1 MKTIKYLFNILL
13 LSTLIF
19 ASCKKDSFE
28 DTSFVDTAIIPDQ
41 LTALFEITQDNTGKV
56 TITPNGVAAVSYD
69 VYYGDGTLTPAKVMA
84 GKNTTHIYPEGVYN
98 VKLVGYNI
106 AGKKSEATKQLT
118 VSFRAPEN
126 LVINVALDPAN
137 NFKVNVSATALYATN
152 FKAFY
157 GDVPNEPGQVFLG
170 GQTVSH
176 TYTAT
181 GTYKVK
187 ITAYSGGAATKS
199 DSVNITI
206 ADPVLLPLDFQSP
219 TINYA
224 FTNFDG
230 GNTTVITNPQMNG
243 INTSS
248 KVAKMVKS
256 AGQVWGGS
264 WIGLNGPIDFS
275 ANKVFRMKVYSPRV
289 GAKVLLKVENSANG
303 AISFEKEVQTT
314 VANSWED
321 LVFDYNAINTANAY
335 HRIVLIFDLGTMG
348 DGTPNFT
355 FLLDDIRLTN
365 SLPASLLSLPITF
378 DNPSVNYAMTDFG
391 GAITVKTTDPVGG
404 TNNVGKTT
412 KPNGAATWAGST
424 MGTGLTSAIPFSASA
439 SQISVRV
446 YSPAVGLTVRL
457 KAEDRNDPTKSAE
470 TDKVTTVANAWE
482 TLIFDFRNQAT
493 GTAAINYSYT
503 FNMLSIFFDFNTAGS
518 GKIFY
523 WDDVTFLA
531 SNVAGI
537 SLPLDF
543 QSTALVYNWTNF
555 DGGNTTVINNPFPT
569 GINTSTKVAKMVKS
583 AGQTWGG
590 SWIALDAPM
599 SFTGTTKTFKMKV
612 YSPRVGAKVLL
623 KVENNSN
630 GALNFEK
637 EITTT
642 VANGWEDLTFDF
654 SAINTSNSY
663 QKIVIIFDLGTM
675 GDGTPNFTFY
685 LDDIRLL

>member
-1 MKTIKYLFNILL
+1 MKTIKYLFNIFL

-19 ASCKKDSFE
+19 AGCKKDSFE

-69 VYYGDGTLTPAKVMA
+69 VYYGDGTLIPAKVMA

-365 SLPASLLSLPITF
+365 NLPASLLSLPITF

-391 GAITVKTTDPVGG
+391 GAITVKTSDPAGG

-457 KAEDRNDPTKSAE
+457 KAEDRNDPTKSVE

-543 QSTALVYNWTNF
+543 QSTSLVYNWTNF